1 MTTLRI
7 SCRVA
12 AVCLGLFFVAL
23 LTVGAAYPELNDT
36 PQPIWTLTLFVYAL
50 VLILPPSLWNR
61 APAALIAIMVARAL
75 GLLSLIWAV
84 GSNTMEA
91 ASTGDLFMP
100 LVLSTWVLPI
110 FAAASVLE
118 VLGVNRLRASNAA
131 QPSVA
136 ADAPQASRR

>member
-1 MTTLRI
+1 M
-7 SCRVA
+7 
-12 AVCLGLFFVAL
+12 GL
-23 LTVGAAYPELNDT
+23 LTFGSAYPELNDT
-36 PQPIWTLTLFVYAL
+36 PQPLWTFTLFAYAL

-61 APAALIAIMVARAL
+61 APAALIATMVTRAL

-84 GSNTMEA
+84 GANTMEA
-91 ASTGDLFMP
+91 ASAGDLFTP

-118 VLGVNRLRASNAA
+118 VLGVNRLRAPTAA